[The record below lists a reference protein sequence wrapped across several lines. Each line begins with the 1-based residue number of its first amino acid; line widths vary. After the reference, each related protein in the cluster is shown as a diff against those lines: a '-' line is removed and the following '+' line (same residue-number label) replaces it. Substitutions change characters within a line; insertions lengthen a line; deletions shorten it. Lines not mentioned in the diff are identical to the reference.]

1 MIETLEYHTKISI
14 HIHDLRNISLKKIVQ
29 LIISLASNV
38 MSENDGSKGEKV
50 MRRFN
55 YVRNCRVDN
64 ANHANLQVC
73 Y

>member
-14 HIHDLRNISLKKIVQ
+14 HIHDVRNISLKKIVQ

-38 MSENDGSKGEKV
+38 MSENDGEKGEKV

-55 YVRNCRVDN
+55 YVRNFHVNN

-73 Y
+73 H